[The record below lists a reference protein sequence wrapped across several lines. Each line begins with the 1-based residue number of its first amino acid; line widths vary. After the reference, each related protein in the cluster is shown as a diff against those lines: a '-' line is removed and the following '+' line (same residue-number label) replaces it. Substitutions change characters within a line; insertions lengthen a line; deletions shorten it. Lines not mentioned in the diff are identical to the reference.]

1 MFDAVIFTNKY
12 FEIFDE
18 ADQYYIRVF
27 SKGYDIKDLASDLK
41 QLPQMEVTEFL
52 MLKSIFNNA
61 NGSIHKIGNKKPR
74 LDFKVSTDH
83 MSAYIKLNYT
93 DDEFKGL
100 DKKQVLTDI
109 IAMIEEKGIISSI
122 NLKDIVE
129 NLVNNKDLLIA
140 EGIKPVHGEDAI
152 VAYYEIQEPQPKLYE
167 DGQINH
173 YELELINKVEKGD
186 WVGQRI
192 EPTPGICG
200 KTVLGEVVTTQPG
213 HQQPLIYDKTT
224 IDEDLDDARGITTL
238 RAKRKGAVTV
248 ENGIISVSNYLEIDG
263 KVSFSTGNID
273 FDGFVDVKDTIED
286 NFSVIAEH
294 DIQIMGA
301 LGLGAVE
308 AIESKQGNI
317 YIRGGISG
325 KNKAKI
331 VCDGDLFTKFASECD
346 IECKGTVHIGYYAMN
361 CNIRA
366 KEVILESSKSRI
378 IGGQITVDT
387 KVIAAEIGSKNEI
400 RTIINVNGYDR
411 FEFKEKLKQIEEALS
426 LYKDKATAL
435 KQKINIYRS
444 KAIGDETY
452 GEKLKELL
460 EKDRQL
466 NKNMSTL
473 HENAKRINAMLKTR
487 GEGEVRVTKK
497 HHGNVHLKM
506 KDEFTVLGASNL
518 PISYYLLNN
527 EIRKD

>member
-1 MFDAVIFTNKY
+1 MFNAIVYSNKY

-27 SKGYDIKDLASDLK
+27 LKGYDMKELASDLK
-41 QLPQMEVTEFL
+41 QLPQLEVTEFL
-52 MLKSIFNNA
+52 ILKSIFSNA
-61 NGSIHKIGNKKPR
+61 NGSIHKIGIKKPR
-74 LDFKVSTDH
+74 LYFKVSNDH

-93 DDEFKGL
+93 DEEFKEL
-100 DKKQVLTDI
+100 DKKQILTEIMDI
-109 IAMIEEKGIISSI
+109 IEDKGIISSI
-122 NLKDIVE
+122 NLKDLIGH
-129 NLVNNKDLLIA
+129 LVNNEDLLIA
-140 EGIKPVHGEDAI
+140 EGIKPIHGEDAI
-152 VAYYEIQEPQPKLYE
+152 LSYYEIQEPQPKLYE

-213 HQQPLIYDKTT
+213 HQQPLIYDKST
-224 IDEDLDDARGITTL
+224 IEEDFDPAKGITTL
-238 RAKRKGAVTV
+238 RAKRKGAVTI
-248 ENGIISVSNYLEIDG
+248 ENGIISISNYLEIDG

-294 DIQIMGA
+294 DIQIMGS
-301 LGLGAVE
+301 LGLGAIE

-346 IECKGTVHIGYYAMN
+346 IECNGTVHIGYYAMN
-361 CNIRA
+361 CNIKA
-366 KEVILESSKSRI
+366 KEVILDSSKSRI
-378 IGGQITVDT
+378 IGGEINVDT
-387 KVIAAEIGSKNEI
+387 KVIAAELGSKGEI
-400 RTIINVNGYDR
+400 KTVININGYDR
-411 FEFKEKLKQIEEALS
+411 FEYKEKLKQIENALN
-426 LYKDKATAL
+426 LYKDKSTAL
-435 KQKINIYRS
+435 KQKINIYRT
-444 KAIGDETY
+444 KAVGDEVY

-473 HENAKRINAMLKTR
+473 SENAKRINAMLKTR

-497 HHGNVHLKM
+497 HYGNVHLKIKKESM
-506 KDEFTVLGASNL
+506 VLKESNL